1 MNTPLHGR
9 IALVTG
15 AAGGIGQAV
24 CRALAAEGATV
35 ALHYHTQKDAAHALA
50 AELGGVAFAADITE
64 MDAAQSLV
72 ERVAGELG
80 GLDILVNNAG
90 ITIGGQFV
98 ADMELADW
106 HRVLDVNLN
115 SVLYMCKAALPL
127 IRARGG
133 GAVVNIASNVVN
145 TLPGGAAAYATTKAG
160 VVALTKVLSK
170 EEAEHGIRVNV
181 VSPGIIDAGMGS
193 GALARR
199 TPEVREQFL
208 SSIPMRR
215 AGGPE
220 EVAAAV
226 VFLVSPVAS
235 YVTGQHISVNGGDR
249 TESYQ

>member
-1 MNTPLHGR
+1 MSTSLHGH

-15 AAGGIGQAV
+15 AAGGIGQAI

-50 AELGGVAFAADITE
+50 AELGGAAFAADITE
-64 MDAAQSLV
+64 AEAAQLLV

-98 ADMELADW
+98 ADMALADW

-127 IRARGG
+127 MRVRG

-145 TLPGGAAAYATTKAG
+145 TLPGGSAAYATTKAG

-181 VSPGIIDAGMGS
+181 VSPGSSTRGWGAGHWRG
-193 GALARR
+193 GRR
-199 TPEVREQFL
+199 KC
-208 SSIPMRR
+208 
-215 AGGPE
+215 GPSFS
-220 EVAAAV
+220 AV
-226 VFLVSPVAS
+226 FPCAEPVAPKRWQRPWS
-235 YVTGQHISVNGGDR
+235 FWFHRRPAT
-249 TESYQ
+249 

>member
-1 MNTPLHGR
+1 MSTPLHGR

-15 AAGGIGQAV
+15 AAGGIGQAI

-50 AELGGVAFAADITE
+50 AELGGAAFAADITE
-64 MDAAQSLV
+64 ADAAQSLV
-72 ERVAGELG
+72 ERVAGKLG
-80 GLDILVNNAG
+80 GLDILINNAG

-98 ADMELADW
+98 ADMALADW

-115 SVLYMCKAALPL
+115 SVLYMCRAALP
-127 IRARGG
+127 RMRTRGG
-133 GAVVNIASNVVN
+133 VVVNIASNVVN

-193 GALARR
+193 GALA
-199 TPEVREQFL
+199 
-208 SSIPMRR
+208 
-215 AGGPE
+215 
-220 EVAAAV
+220 
-226 VFLVSPVAS
+226 
-235 YVTGQHISVNGGDR
+235 
-249 TESYQ
+249 